1 MVFISIKD
9 GGLSTNLNIFFTSF
23 IELFFSKRVIKSKNG
38 HNDPALLSVL
48 GAYLVNV
55 KSFIELWTA
64 MIKSLLFS

>member
-9 GGLSTNLNIFFTSF
+9 GGLSTNLNIFSHL
-23 IELFFSKRVIKSKNG
+23 IYRALLFKVIKSKNG

-64 MIKSLLFS
+64 MIKSL

>member
-1 MVFISIKD
+1 M
-9 GGLSTNLNIFFTSF
+9 
-23 IELFFSKRVIKSKNG
+23 RVIKSKNG

>member
-23 IELFFSKRVIKSKNG
+23 IELFFSRRVIKSKNG
-38 HNDPALLSVL
+38 HNDLALLSVL

-64 MIKSLLFS
+64 MIKSL